1 MEGKGLFK
9 YSLISLLLGIT
20 PIIIIFFIHFSNES
34 SHIISYLFDIANGY
48 QRDFSE
54 QYLAVS
60 TIASAYTKTAPI
72 FIILMYIICWNKF
85 DIKTIKLDLK
95 RWLKLLPGVLLL
107 TAGAYYLTYVGVE
120 NMSDSMYR
128 IKRIIAGNECF
139 LLIYYILLFLTNY
152 FFYLVAF
159 DLFISF
165 KRSAFFSK
173 AEITSALH

>member
-9 YSLISLLLGIT
+9 YSLISLLLGII
-20 PIIIIFFIHFSNES
+20 PIITIFFIYYSNEN

-60 TIASAYTKTAPI
+60 IIASAYTKTAPL
-72 FIILMYIICWNKF
+72 FVILMYVFCWGKF
-85 DIKTIKLDLK
+85 DIKTIKLDMK
-95 RWLKLLPGVLLL
+95 RWFKLLPGMLLL

-128 IKRIIAGNECF
+128 IKRVISGNEYF
-139 LLIYYILLFLTNY
+139 LMVYYILLFLTNY
-152 FFYLVAF
+152 FFIWLFFLYLYILKGLPF
-159 DLFISF
+159 FQ
-165 KRSAFFSK
+165 KRR
-173 AEITSALH
+173 